1 MFLVTTPLTV
11 LFQETCCFV
20 RVMIL
25 TVMYGTEQILTM
37 LEQAESPQMQAE
49 SYVQAG
55 WLLSAFEKYW
65 STCSWYQQKFHCE
78 EISTGGASWKNFLLL
93 KLKENTVLC
102 YFQYIKFRKTR
113 LIILISGL
121 HVILKIHFGYTSRGI
136 LVT

>member
-1 MFLVTTPLTV
+1 MFLVRTPLTV
-11 LFQETCCFV
+11 LFQETCFV

-78 EISTGGASWKNFLLL
+78 EISTSEASWKKFFVAETEGKYSSMLLPVH
-93 KLKENTVLC
+93 KVQEDQTNHTDFRTSC
-102 YFQYIKFRKTR
+102 YT
-113 LIILISGL
+113 
-121 HVILKIHFGYTSRGI
+121 
-136 LVT
+136 